1 MAALLVFV
9 VHAGEATSQ
18 DRSEELLSLEG
29 EIADL
34 SAMFPSLT
42 PYPWAQNAEET
53 SFVYGDTKGIV
64 HHMIGDGKKLREK
77 WRSFPL
83 EGSVKEVFVEDLDR
97 SGDFE
102 IVAYTTG
109 ARIYVWDTEKYELLW
124 ESVEEKFEALQAM
137 AIADVD
143 RDPALELV
151 VVAQNKI
158 RYYDGVEF
166 FREKEGRDFIDPSV
180 ILVADVDGDSESEII
195 SNDGYV
201 LDTNTLNIEWAT
213 DGFGYP
219 ISLFDRDSDGVLE
232 IVGEIGGALTF
243 WNVRDRREIW

>member
-1 MAALLVFV
+1 MAALLAFLA
-9 VHAGEATSQ
+9 HAGESLAQGRT
-18 DRSEELLSLEG
+18 EELLSLEG

-42 PYPWAQNAEET
+42 PFPWTEKPEET

-97 SGDFE
+97 NGAFE

-109 ARIYVWDTEKYELLW
+109 ARIYVWETEKYELLW
-124 ESVEEKFEALQAM
+124 ESAEEKFEALQAM

-143 RDPALELV
+143 RDQALELV

-166 FREKEGRDFIDPSV
+166 FREKEGRDFIEPSV
-180 ILVADVDGDSESEII
+180 ILVADVDGDSEPEII

-201 LDTNTLNIEWAT
+201 IDTNTLNIEWAT

-219 ISLFDRDSDGVLE
+219 ITLFDRDGDGVLE